1 MSRYISVKWL
11 EDNAKEYSLG
21 YYDYDEY
28 AVPLSALDEAPSIDI
43 VRCKMSDLMREQMF
57 AQWLISKTLA
67 LYMTQDDFREEVNSK
82 VNDGYTFSINGEK
95 MNIFEQTEWKLH
107 LACVDIARQFTEY
120 YFNDFIADEAEQTEN
135 SSEKPNNSTISKM
148 EQVQ

>member
-1 MSRYISVKWL
+1 M
-11 EDNAKEYSLG
+11 G
-21 YYDYDEY
+21 
-28 AVPLSALDEAPSIDI
+28 
-43 VRCKMSDLMREQMF
+43 DLMREQMF

-95 MNIFEQTEWKLH
+95 MNNFEQTEWKLH
-107 LACVDIARQFTEY
+107 MVCVDIARQLTEY

-135 SSEKPNNSTISKM
+135 SSEKPNNSERSS
-148 EQVQ
+148 E